1 MLMSRKKK
9 EVDGE
14 IGAAVRGDITQGI
27 RDGGKKFGM

>member
-1 MLMSRKKK
+1 MLTSGKKK

-14 IGAAVRGDITQGI
+14 VRAAVRGDITQGI